1 MNKLLLITLMTA
13 GFTGYASASDYTDYA
28 TVKKVEPQYSR
39 VNQATQ
45 KCQVET
51 VQETIPGR
59 QNKSYGGAVIGGVA
73 GGLVGNQVGGGHGR
87 EAATALGAVVGALT
101 GDNLDNRNNYVPS
114 QTTTRDVQRCYNQD
128 NYVQQITNY
137 KVTYEYKGRTDTFMS
152 PVAPRDNK
160 VRVTI
165 SVNPVIDSYAPT
177 RNDLYGNDR
186 NDDRNDRGTRYT
198 TPSYEAPYP
207 AYVR

>member
-13 GFTGYASASDYTDYA
+13 GFASYASAADFSDYA

-39 VNQATQ
+39 VNQPSQ
-45 KCQVET
+45 QCQIET

-59 QNKSYGGAVIGGVA
+59 QNRSYGGAVIGGVA

-101 GDNLDNRNNYVPS
+101 GDNLDNRNGYVPP
-114 QTTTRDVQRCYNQD
+114 QTTTRDVQHCYAQD

-137 KVTYEYKGRTDTFMS
+137 KVTYEYKGRTDSFLS
-152 PVAPRDNK
+152 QVAPSGNRIK
-160 VRVTI
+160 VNI
-165 SVNPVIDSYAPT
+165 SVNPIIDSYTP
-177 RNDLYGNDR
+177 ND
-186 NDDRNDRGTRYT
+186 RYT
-198 TPSYEAPYP
+198 TPSYNAPYP